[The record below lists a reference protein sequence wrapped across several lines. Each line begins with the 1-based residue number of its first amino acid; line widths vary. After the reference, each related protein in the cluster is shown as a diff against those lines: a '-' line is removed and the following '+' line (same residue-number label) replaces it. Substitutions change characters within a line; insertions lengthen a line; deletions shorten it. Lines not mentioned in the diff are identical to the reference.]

1 MNEDYQALKVTNQL
15 VKDSLS
21 VYVKMVEKKD
31 ELIFNKDKQIL
42 LYQDNEKKYV
52 TIIDEKDKQIAEWKR
67 KYRKEKTLKHV
78 GFGGSLLAVAGL
90 VILIL

>member
-1 MNEDYQALKVTNQL
+1 MNENYQALKVTNQL

>member
-31 ELIFNKDKQIL
+31 ELIVNKDKQIV

-67 KYRKEKTLKHV
+67 KYRKEKTLKHL

>member
-1 MNEDYQALKVTNQL
+1 
-15 VKDSLS
+15 
-21 VYVKMVEKKD
+21 
-31 ELIFNKDKQIL
+31 
-42 LYQDNEKKYV
+42 V

-67 KYRKEKTLKHV
+67 KYRKEKTLKHI